1 MLLYEQTF
9 VFLGGFK
16 VSEVNDRGTKKWTAM
31 MMPEHE
37 EMLQQMWREQEY
49 KKKPILDEQ
58 KQFELNTKLQLALQ
72 NDLTVEVEYYDHG
85 IHDFQ
90 KIKGKL
96 LMVDTLANA
105 LKFDNEENTSVP
117 LDDVMEVVI
126 D

>member
-1 MLLYEQTF
+1 M
-9 VFLGGFK
+9 
-16 VSEVNDRGTKKWTAM
+16 SEVNDRGTKKWTAM

-72 NDLTVEVEYYDHG
+72 NDLTVEVEYYDYG
-85 IHDFQ
+85 AHDFQ

-96 LMVDTLANA
+96 LLADTLTNA
-105 LKFDNEENTSVP
+105 LKFDNEENLSVP
-117 LDDVMEVVI
+117 LEDVMEVVI